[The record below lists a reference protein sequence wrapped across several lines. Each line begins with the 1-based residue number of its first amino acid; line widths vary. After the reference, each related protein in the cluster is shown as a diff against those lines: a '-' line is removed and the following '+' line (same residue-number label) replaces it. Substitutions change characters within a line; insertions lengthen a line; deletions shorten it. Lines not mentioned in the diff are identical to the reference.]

1 VIKVKINGEGWE
13 VLPETQIINL
23 LGRFKVSPKICAV
36 EINSEIIPRSEY
48 RERILKNGDQIEI
61 IRLMAGG

>member
-1 VIKVKINGEGWE
+1 MIKVKINGEDWAAR
-13 VLPETQIINL
+13 PETKIMNL
-23 LGRFKVSPKICAV
+23 LGRLKISPKICAV

-48 RERILKNGDQIEI
+48 RGRALQDGDQVEI